1 MDVYTDRTQH
11 RRNCPSILE
20 MHNTEAYTHST
31 HTSTH
36 AAGLSTQVRDGSWK
50 PPPAASH
57 PRELPAELSLSP
69 QCELVGAHFR
79 SFFRVLHWML
89 GLLLLA
95 CASTHHLECLVPFTL
110 SSLLA
115 CLLESGGR
123 SPCWQ
128 TRRPVAAPSTSIPV
142 LADAPH
148 PWSLHCNKI
157 CL

>member
-1 MDVYTDRTQH
+1 M
-11 RRNCPSILE
+11 I
-20 MHNTEAYTHST
+20 
-31 HTSTH
+31 
-36 AAGLSTQVRDGSWK
+36 
-50 PPPAASH
+50 
-57 PRELPAELSLSP
+57 
-69 QCELVGAHFR
+69 
-79 SFFRVLHWML
+79 

-95 CASTHHLECLVPFTL
+95 CASTHHLERLVPFTL

-148 PWSLHCNKI
+148 PWSLRFTRPPPLHRQGPLPGPTVPPGLTCVATLPCCSVSFLTARAPAHPRIRRYIPLRGSIFFGSRAKQNGI
-157 CL
+157 RIVIASYSL